1 MAGKPKN
8 KMPASLR
15 AKQFAPFAA
24 LKGFEDALRE
34 QEKICVEKKEV
45 SEEKA
50 REINE
55 ALKTVS
61 PGDRISL
68 TYYKNKQYLSLVG
81 VAEKFDLSMKY
92 LEISGEHVTFDD
104 IFEIEKLL

>member
-1 MAGKPKN
+1 
-8 KMPASLR
+8 MPPSVR

-24 LKGFEDALRE
+24 LKGFEEALRE

-50 REINE
+50 REINDS
-55 ALKTVS
+55 LKTVS
-61 PGDRISL
+61 QGDRINL
-68 TYYKNKQYLSLVG
+68 TYYKDRQYLTVTG

-92 LEISGEHVTFDD
+92 LEISGVRVTFDD
-104 IFEIEKLL
+104 IFEIEKLQ